1 MSSPGHVH
9 TESEGSNMFDSLTR
23 DSCVTTKQKN
33 NICNVGKGWT
43 TRIVQ
48 STVKKKKKQKDKRQK
63 LMFLYIYNCVFHTK
77 LQIEDF

>member
-48 STVKKKKKQKDKRQK
+48 STVKKKPKKTERQK
-63 LMFLYIYNCVFHTK
+63 TEINVSIY
-77 LQIEDF
+77 L